1 MSFFTF
7 KKRCSFCA
15 HELDKQNKCQNPEC
29 IAYTVKESE
38 NTNTD
43 SNEDVEV

>member
-15 HELDKQNKCQNPEC
+15 HELDEQDKCQNPEC
-29 IAYTVKESE
+29 IVYTVEEPK
-38 NTNTD
+38 NTD
-43 SNEDVEV
+43 TNNEDVEV